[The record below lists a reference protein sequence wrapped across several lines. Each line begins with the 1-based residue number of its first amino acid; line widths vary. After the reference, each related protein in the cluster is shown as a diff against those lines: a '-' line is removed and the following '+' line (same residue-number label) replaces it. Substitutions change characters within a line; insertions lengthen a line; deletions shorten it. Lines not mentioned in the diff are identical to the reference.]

1 MIARHETHLDKT
13 DIWSALSAPLPPGVI
28 SWRQDGRPISR
39 DGRHIARFV
48 AYIEANTVRGR
59 LDAVVPG
66 EWDLTLELLPPV
78 AGLED
83 DANQGPCSFKA
94 RLQIL
99 GVIREDVGTGK
110 DYKQA
115 ATDAFKRAAVRFGIA
130 HELYAYEQ
138 NWVQMDGDGKYARP
152 LEDPAVAYARRY
164 GRPRAVAAAPAE
176 GAASAPAER
185 TAELPV
191 SEEPGHVPVATGPL
205 ASDEQSCPK
214 CGGRMW
220 DNRLTKRNPKAPDY
234 KCRDRSCDG
243 VIWPPKAAKS
253 EKGDKA
259 DKSEKAEP
267 VKALSEETEEIP
279 F

>member
-1 MIARHETHLDKT
+1 MIARHETHLDKV

-39 DGRHIARFV
+39 DGRHLARFV
-48 AYIEANTVRGR
+48 AYIEANTVRER

-78 AGLED
+78 TGLDE
-83 DANQGPCSFKA
+83 DANQGACSFKA

-138 NWVQMDGDGKYARP
+138 NWVQMDGDGKYAKP
-152 LEDPAVAYARRY
+152 IEDPAVTYARRY
-164 GRPRAVAAAPAE
+164 GRTP
-176 GAASAPAER
+176 ASAPARELAQPAATIER
-185 TAELPV
+185 ETEVPV
-191 SEEPGHVPVATGPL
+191 SEEPSAARADAGPL
-205 ASDEQSCPK
+205 ASNEPSCPK

-243 VIWPPKAAKS
+243 VIWPPKGEKSGTAEKPEPAKV
-253 EKGDKA
+253 A
-259 DKSEKAEP
+259 
-267 VKALSEETEEIP
+267 SEETEEIP